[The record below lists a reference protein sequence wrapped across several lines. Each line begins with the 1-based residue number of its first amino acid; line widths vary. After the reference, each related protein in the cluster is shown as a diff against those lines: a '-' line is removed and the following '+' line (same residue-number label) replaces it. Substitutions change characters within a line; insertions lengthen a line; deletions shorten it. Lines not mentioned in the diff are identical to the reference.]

1 MELRQLRY
9 VEAVAANRH
18 FTRAAASI
26 GVAQPALSHQIK
38 RLEQELGIELFER
51 SRCGVRLTAA
61 GEAFLPRI
69 RRALAELDAG
79 REEVAAFTGLE
90 AGRVR
95 LGALQALAHLDLPR
109 AIASFHRAHPA
120 VEVTLGEES
129 TERMQQ
135 LVSEGQLDLAIVALD
150 VGYPDSLNAREIVC
164 EPVLLALRP
173 NHRLAKSGSVRFS
186 QLREEPFV
194 FFRAGTGL
202 RTTTERLARDAGFA
216 PRMAFETGNLDRLL
230 DLVGE
235 GLGVSLVPA
244 STAARGDPAIC
255 TLPFSPPVSRTVGVV
270 WRANH
275 APSPATRAI
284 WICSPVAPPKRACRK
299 SPEPRTRPVPSFQL
313 GMQTRSSPEVL
324 SRRRR
329 PLGSWRIAIRSSQ
342 T

>member
-9 VEAVAANRH
+9 VEAVAATRH

-51 SRCGVRLTAA
+51 SRSGVRLTAA
-61 GEAFLPRI
+61 GEAFVLRI
-69 RRALAELDAG
+69 RRALTELDAG

-95 LGALQALAHLDLPR
+95 LGAMQALGRLDLPR

-135 LVSEGQLDLAIVALD
+135 LVSDGQLDLAIVALD
-150 VGYPDSLNAREIVC
+150 VGYPDSLSARIIVR
-164 EPVLLALRP
+164 EPVLLATRRDHP
-173 NHRLAKSGSVRFS
+173 LANSGSVRFS

-202 RTTTERLARDAGFA
+202 RTTTERLARDAGFV
-216 PRMAFETGNLDRLL
+216 PQMAFETANLDRLL

-235 GLGVSLVPA
+235 GLGVSLIPA
-244 STAARGDPAIC
+244 STATRADPTICAI
-255 TLPFSPPVSRTVGVV
+255 PFSPPASRTIGVV

-275 APSPATRAI
+275 PPSPATRAMLDLLTR
-284 WICSPVAPPKRACRK
+284 CAVEAGEAEASSDENGPRAPQSITAITSK
-299 SPEPRTRPVPSFQL
+299 Q
-313 GMQTRSSPEVL
+313 
-324 SRRRR
+324 
-329 PLGSWRIAIRSSQ
+329 GS
-342 T
+342 

>member
-51 SRCGVRLTAA
+51 SRGGVRLTAA

-95 LGALQALAHLDLPR
+95 LGAMQALAGLDLPR
-109 AIASFHRAHPA
+109 AIASFHRAHPG
-120 VEVTLGEES
+120 VEVTLAEES

-135 LVSEGQLDLAIVALD
+135 LVSEGLLDLAIVALD
-150 VGYPDSLNAREIVC
+150 VGYPDSLSARAIVS
-164 EPVLLALRP
+164 EPVLLALRQDHP
-173 NHRLAKSGSVRFS
+173 LAGSGSVSFG
-186 QLREEPFV
+186 QLRQEPFV

-202 RTTTERLARDAGFA
+202 RTTTERLARIAGFA
-216 PRMAFETGNLDRLL
+216 PLMAFETSNLDRLL
-230 DLVGE
+230 DLVAQ
-235 GLGVSLVPA
+235 GLGVSLIPA
-244 STAARGDPAIC
+244 STASRADPAIC
-255 TLPFSPPVSRTVGVV
+255 AIPFSPPVNRTVGVV
-270 WRANH
+270 WRASH
-275 APSPATRAI
+275 SPSPATRAMLDLLTRYAARAGDAD
-284 WICSPVAPPKRACRK
+284 AP
-299 SPEPRTRPVPSFQL
+299 SGE
-313 GMQTRSSPEVL
+313 SSP
-324 SRRRR
+324 
-329 PLGSWRIAIRSSQ
+329 
-342 T
+342 

>member
-9 VEAVAANRH
+9 VEAVAAARH
-18 FTRAAASI
+18 FTRAAASV

-51 SRCGVRLTAA
+51 SRSGVRLTAA
-61 GEAFLPRI
+61 GEAFVPRI
-69 RRALAELDAG
+69 RRALTELDAA

-90 AGRVR
+90 TGRVR

-109 AIASFHRAHPA
+109 LIASFHQAHPA
-120 VEVTLGEES
+120 VEVTLREES

-135 LVSEGQLDLAIVALD
+135 LVGEGQLDLAIVALD
-150 VGYPDSLNAREIVC
+150 VGHSDSLKTRVIAC
-164 EPVLLALRP
+164 EPVLLALRRDHP
-173 NHRLAKSGSVRFS
+173 LAKSRSVRFS

-230 DLVGE
+230 DLVAE
-235 GLGVSLVPA
+235 GLGVSLIPA
-244 STAARGDPAIC
+244 STATRADARICAIP
-255 TLPFSPPVSRTVGVV
+255 LSPPVSRSVGVV

-275 APSPATRAI
+275 SPGPATQAMLDLL
-284 WICSPVAPPKRACRK
+284 
-299 SPEPRTRPVPSFQL
+299 TRPAA
-313 GMQTRSSPEVL
+313 SSDTH
-324 SRRRR
+324 R
-329 PLGSWRIAIRSSQ
+329 
-342 T
+342 